1 MQKVSIVIT
10 GMTCAS
16 CARINETAI
25 LEVEGVKSANVNIA
39 TDKAFVEFDEKKTD
53 VKKIISA
60 IEKMGY
66 GGRLEGDDRFKKEMN
81 KSRYKFL
88 GSLIFGSSSGAIRE
102 Y

>member
-1 MQKVSIVIT
+1 M
-10 GMTCAS
+10 
-16 CARINETAI
+16 
-25 LEVEGVKSANVNIA
+25 EVEGVMSANVNIA

-66 GGRLEGDDRFKKEMN
+66 GGRLEGEKEEGDDRFKKEMN